1 MPPVARSRTALRLT
15 AAVVAVDG
23 GQAVR
28 ASMAAP
34 AAQAVRLGRDV
45 AAELLAQGAGT
56 MVASPSVMAAP
67 GKGALDPAA
76 PPGELGN
83 GDDAQ

>member
-1 MPPVARSRTALRLT
+1 
-15 AAVVAVDG
+15 
-23 GQAVR
+23 VR

-45 AAELLAQGAGT
+45 AAELLAQGAET
-56 MVASPSVMAAP
+56 IVAGQSAVAAP
-67 GKGALDPAA
+67 GKRALDPAV